1 MISGEQSTEIAAEPE
16 VVFAILSDL
25 ERYPEW
31 QEFLQRV
38 TVQERDRDG
47 RPARAEAEA
56 DAKVKSLRLPL
67 RCTYE
72 APQRVAWRSDGGDVK
87 ALTGAFDLA
96 DAGAG
101 RTRVTFHLDVD
112 PGMRLGMLLRGA
124 VADRLRDRVLGGM
137 LDGLRTRAERPGSA

>member
-1 MISGEQSTEIAAEPE
+1 
-16 VVFAILSDL
+16 
-25 ERYPEW
+25 
-31 QEFLQRV
+31 
-38 TVQERDRDG
+38 
-47 RPARAEAEA
+47 
-56 DAKVKSLRLPL
+56 
-67 RCTYE
+67 
-72 APQRVAWRSDGGDVK
+72 VAWRSDGGDVK